1 MSSVGSPNP
10 APDACPHIDRS
21 RLTVPIHAADC
32 ECGYSV
38 NSTKDSDHAIF
49 TDILESDFTTL
60 KKISVDTDWVLQE
73 WSVEQKASRG
83 PYGRKT
89 MARNA
94 VSNPASNLKV
104 SDDGILGGQA
114 GLRLYVRKLN
124 PDDQYVSIV
133 EADTFRTDMMYGSFR
148 AGIKT
153 TNINGTC
160 GAFFWYTQAI
170 LAPQDIWTN
179 KLQVLE

>member
-1 MSSVGSPNP
+1 M
-10 APDACPHIDRS
+10 
-21 RLTVPIHAADC
+21 LTFSIHAADC

-38 NSTKDSDHAIF
+38 NSTKDSDHTIF

-60 KKISVDTDWVLQE
+60 KNISVDTDWVLQE

-89 MARNA
+89 MVRNA

-124 PDDQYVSIV
+124 PDDQYVSVV

-160 GAFFWYTQAI
+160 GAFFWYAQAI
-170 LAPQDIWTN
+170 PTPQDIWTN

>member
-1 MSSVGSPNP
+1 MV
-10 APDACPHIDRS
+10 
-21 RLTVPIHAADC
+21 
-32 ECGYSV
+32 
-38 NSTKDSDHAIF
+38 
-49 TDILESDFTTL
+49 
-60 KKISVDTDWVLQE
+60 
-73 WSVEQKASRG
+73 
-83 PYGRKT
+83 
-89 MARNA
+89 RNA

-124 PDDQYVSIV
+124 PDDQYVSVV

-160 GAFFWYTQAI
+160 GAFFWYAQAI
-170 LAPQDIWTN
+170 PTPQDIWTN